1 MTNLVQED
9 RPADGP
15 KGIGVCMRTAILN
28 RAGMKIGLMGIAERE
43 WIALFK
49 NLEVDIIY

>member
-1 MTNLVQED
+1 
-9 RPADGP
+9 
-15 KGIGVCMRTAILN
+15 MRTTVVN
-28 RAGMKIGLMGIAERE
+28 KAGMKIGLMGIAERE